1 MFHLD
6 QLSLVTL
13 FRLEPL
19 LVLDQLARE
28 ATAQEHPQHRSHVQM
43 DSHCLLVHLAQART
57 VKLTVFLMLLVNILE
72 ASPPAWRHVLL
83 VAIVQTAPV
92 QIQFRHHRVHS
103 LEQKD

>member
-43 DSHCLLVHLAQART
+43 DSHCLLVHLAQALT
-57 VKLTVFLMLLVNILE
+57 VKLTVFLMLLVNIFQ
-72 ASPPAWRHVLL
+72 APPQACSHVLL

-92 QIQFRHHRVHS
+92 QIQFRHHKVHS
-103 LEQKD
+103 LEQQD